1 MTVTVAIIGS
11 GPGGFYAATA
21 LTKEIE
27 DCRVDVIDRL
37 PTPYGLIRAGVAP
50 DHQSMKK
57 VSARFE
63 KTAQDPRVR
72 FLGNVEVDRD
82 LTLAELRS
90 MYDAVVIATGAPID
104 RRLGI
109 PGEELE
115 GVFGSA
121 EFVGWYNAHPDQRE
135 LAPSLESGTLVVIG
149 AGNVALDVARM
160 VAKTGDEVRVTDM
173 AHYAVDEIDVTP
185 IKDIYIYA
193 RRGPLQ
199 AAFTHK
205 EVQEFGHLERAIPL
219 VDPAVLPPEDI
230 DLTSKGRGNQE
241 KNIALLRGYAVNTG
255 DEKPVKI
262 HIAFYAMPLE
272 ILGDDGRVTGIRM
285 ERTELLDD
293 GSCVGTGETFDLPC
307 NVVVSCIGTESTV
320 LEGAPFDEKR
330 NRFVNADGKIDD
342 GLFASGWARRGPT
355 GTIGTNHPDGVA
367 VANMVME
374 LTPDPAKT
382 GPDALDA
389 LLNERG
395 VRVVTFDDWKRLE
408 AAEEEAAS
416 HGAPRRKFTS
426 IDEMLDRLG

>member
-1 MTVTVAIIGS
+1 MGVTVAIIGS

-27 DCRVDVIDRL
+27 DCQVDIIDRL

-57 VSARFE
+57 VSGRFE
-63 KTAQDPRVR
+63 KTAGDPRVR
-72 FLGNVEVDRD
+72 FLGNVEVDKD

-90 MYDAVVIATGAPID
+90 LYDAVVIATGAPID
-104 RRLGI
+104 RKLGI
-109 PGEELE
+109 PGEDLD

-135 LAPSLESGTLVVIG
+135 LAPSLESGTMVVIG

-173 AHYAVDEIDVTP
+173 AHYAVDEIDTTP
-185 IKDIYIYA
+185 INDIYIYA

-241 KNIALLRGYAVNTG
+241 KNIALLRDYASNSA
-255 DEKPVKI
+255 DDKPVRI
-262 HIAFYAMPLE
+262 HMEFYAMPLE
-272 ILGDDGRVTGIRM
+272 ILGEDQVTGIRM
-285 ERTELLDD
+285 ERTTLLDD
-293 GSCVGTGETFDLPC
+293 GSCVGTGETFDLAC

-320 LEGAPFDEKR
+320 LEGAPFDEQR
-330 NRFVNADGKIDD
+330 NRFVNDNGKIED
-342 GLFASGWARRGPT
+342 GLYASGWARRGPS
-355 GTIGTNHPDGVA
+355 GTIGTNHPDGA
-367 VANMVME
+367 DVANLVKE
-374 LTPDPAKT
+374 LTPDTSKG
-382 GPDALDA
+382 GPEGLDA
-389 LLNERG
+389 LLAERN
-395 VRVVTFDDWKRLE
+395 VKVVTFEDWKRIE
-408 AAEEEAAS
+408 AAEEEAAA

-426 IDEMLDRLG
+426 IDEMLSLLD